1 MKKMTDL
8 ETLLKHR
15 EVCPINYTGIWIE
28 TYVKQHSTKNVTDCK
43 SKLCPHQ
50 KQLIFQNFD
59 IILWVKSMTRK
70 RVKVNISLIKFQWV
84 CDITRKLSISN
95 RWMNLTL

>member
-1 MKKMTDL
+1 MTDL

-28 TYVKQHSTKNVTDCK
+28 TYVKQHSTKNVTDFE
-43 SKLCPHQ
+43 LCPHQ
-50 KQLIFQNFD
+50 KQLIFQNYD

-70 RVKVNISLIKFQWV
+70 SIKVDIS
-84 CDITRKLSISN
+84 
-95 RWMNLTL
+95 